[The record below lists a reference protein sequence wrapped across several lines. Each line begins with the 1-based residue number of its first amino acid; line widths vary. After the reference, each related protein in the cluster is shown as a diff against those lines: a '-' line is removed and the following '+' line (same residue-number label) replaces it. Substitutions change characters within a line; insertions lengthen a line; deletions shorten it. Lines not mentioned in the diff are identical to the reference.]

1 VIDNPETPPDA
12 DRFGPRGSEYALVA
26 DPDHR
31 RTALYR
37 DVIESAGLEVA
48 VTRNGDEAKAML
60 RRRSLPSLVV
70 ANLSLPRLDGFALL
84 AELRRIA
91 PEAGPPVVV
100 VSSSKELSGA
110 AWNLKERLGVS
121 ELLAGD
127 ATEEQVRETLGRLVP
142 SLGQRDRE
150 ISSAFVPPPTVLQD
164 RWISE
169 TIDRV
174 AADVARRFS
183 VGLTLVS
190 VLIGEQEW
198 FRVHVNLTQR
208 PLAGRS
214 SPRTWSFIR
223 QVLEARETLV
233 VPDVMQHPVFS
244 RGTFPP
250 PGTLRGYAGV
260 PVMTQT
266 GTISGALCLFDLEP
280 LTLDA
285 RALDALSETAHRLAL
300 ELEAGVE
307 RAHTHE
313 RFTAL
318 SRLALTDPV
327 TALTNRRGGEEALA
341 REVARA
347 RRSGT
352 ALSLVLFDID
362 HFKNINDQA
371 GHAVGDRV
379 LRGIS
384 EILSASQRGSDLAMR
399 WGGEEFLVL
408 LPDVGLAGART
419 FAERVRENVQNLVI
433 SDAGRITISAGVAE
447 LRGEED
453 AAAALARADVNLY
466 RAKANGRN
474 RVESDE
480 NDSIGQ
486 PAWLRG
492 DE

>member
-1 VIDNPETPPDA
+1 MTENSASHPSDA
-12 DRFGPRGSEYALVA
+12 ERPTNREPEYALVA

-31 RTALYR
+31 RAALYR
-37 DVIESAGLEVA
+37 DVIESVGLEAV

-60 RRRSLPSLVV
+60 RRRALPALVV

-91 PEAGPPVVV
+91 TEGGPPVIVI
-100 VSSSKELSGA
+100 SSSKELSGA
-110 AWNLKERLGVS
+110 AWNLKERLGVT
-121 ELLAGD
+121 ELLPGD
-127 ATEEQVRETLGRLVP
+127 ASEEHVRDAVARLMPTLRYRAR
-142 SLGQRDRE
+142 QAA
-150 ISSAFVPPPTVLQD
+150 SAFVPPPTVLQD

-169 TIDRV
+169 TVDRV

-190 VLIGEQEW
+190 ILIGEQEW
-198 FRVHVNLTQR
+198 FRIHVNLSQR
-208 PLAGRS
+208 PLAGRT
-214 SPRTWSFIR
+214 SPRNWSFVR
-223 QVLEARETLV
+223 QVLEAKEPLV

-244 RGTFPP
+244 RIAFPP
-250 PGTLRGYAGV
+250 AGTLRGYAGV
-260 PVMTQT
+260 PVLTQT

-285 RALDALSETAHRLAL
+285 RAMDALAETAHRLAL

-327 TALTNRRGGEEALA
+327 TGLTNRRGGEEALA
-341 REVARA
+341 REVSRA
-347 RRSGT
+347 RRGG
-352 ALSLVLFDID
+352 APLSLVLFDID
-362 HFKNINDQA
+362 HFKSINDQA

-384 EILSASQRGSDLAMR
+384 DILSASQRGSDLAMR

-408 LPDVGLAGART
+408 LPDVGLSGART
-419 FAERVRENVQNLVI
+419 FAERVREHVQNLVVA
-433 SDAGRITISAGVAE
+433 DAGRITISGGVAE
-447 LRGEED
+447 LRGEEE
-453 AAAALARADVNLY
+453 AAAALARADANLY
-466 RAKANGRN
+466 RAKAAGRN
-474 RVESDE
+474 RVEWDE

-486 PAWLRG
+486 PAWLR
-492 DE
+492 EE